1 MKAPHA
7 MSPTLVLPFGTR
19 PDLAATMDIQ
29 IPALAWQP
37 VENDRY
43 RRAYHLN
50 GRRIEVTV
58 WADDHQLCFA
68 LGASSGDAVNDEVQR
83 QIERILRATFP
94 VQIADLD
101 LGTHPILT
109 TLHERYAGVV
119 VMWADP
125 FEALVLTMLSQNRSG
140 ETVRQ
145 VYPQLADATGGATP
159 AGLVACGEERLR
171 EVIRSAGPYKAP
183 RLFDTAVLVAASG
196 GRTVFADRLAGFSPR
211 EALADLVALPG
222 VAHKTAACVLV
233 FATRTRATLPVDVH
247 LFRVTDRLG
256 LVDHDGRNTTATRE
270 ALIAR
275 LLAHARDVALAHFVF
290 LLVGR
295 TTCTAT
301 APACGDCFLSEHCRH
316 ATTEPPDPL
325 PPEAAT

>member
-1 MKAPHA
+1 MPA
-7 MSPTLVLPFGTR
+7 TLVLPFDTR

-37 VENDRY
+37 VEDHRY
-43 RRAYHLN
+43 RRTYHLD
-50 GRRIEVTV
+50 GCRVEVTA
-58 WADDHQLCFA
+58 WQDDHQLCFSIEDSNENGPA
-68 LGASSGDAVNDEVQR
+68 EVGDHLRGE
-83 QIERILRATFP
+83 IERILRATFP

-101 LGTHPILT
+101 LGTHPILVA
-109 TLHERYAGVV
+109 LHQRYAGVV

-159 AGLVACGEERLR
+159 AGLVSCGETRLR

-183 RLFDTAVLVAASG
+183 RLFDTAVHVAASG
-196 GRTVFADRLAGFSPR
+196 GRGAFADRLAGLSPR

-275 LLAHARDVALAHFVF
+275 LLAHGGDVTLAHFVF

-301 APACGDCFLSEHCRH
+301 APACGGCFLNEHCRH
-316 ATTEPPDPL
+316 AITAPPDPL